1 MRRTLFAL
9 AAIAM
14 LSAGSLVA
22 SPATART
29 PAAPAALTDAIAAT
43 NITQNVAWRC
53 THWWNGRWHR
63 HSRCFWAA
71 GPRIYFF
78 GHRHHVRP
86 RLHFGH
92 RHFRHHRHRF
102 HR

>member
-1 MRRTLFAL
+1 MRRMIFAL
-9 AAIAM
+9 AAIAA
-14 LSAGSLVA
+14 LSAGLLVA
-22 SPATART
+22 GPAAART
-29 PAAPAALTDAIAAT
+29 PAAPAALADAITAT
-43 NITQNVAWRC
+43 STTQNVAWRC

-71 GPRIYFF
+71 GPRIYF
-78 GHRHHVRP
+78 GHRAYLGP

-102 HR
+102 RR